1 MNILSLM
8 LVILIAYHIASKK
21 NPTPVIPAMV
31 ALAVFYALMPIETV
45 QTADGQQVRLTGMVS
60 YGSTNAGG
68 VFLAILTAVLSTNLF
83 MDFENK
89 NYRSG

>member
-1 MNILSLM
+1 
-8 LVILIAYHIASKK
+8 
-21 NPTPVIPAMV
+21 MV

-45 QTADGQQVRLTGMVS
+45 QTPADGQQVRLTGMVS

-83 MDFENK
+83 YGFRKIKITDPA
-89 NYRSG
+89 RR